1 LPSTGHTFI
10 KPKAM
15 KPIQNSNF
23 NFLSKCKLN
32 GINSFGM
39 NPSMYWMKFQM
50 MMKQPSSIGDLTNM
64 ATLKPSLRE
73 NNLSGSF
80 DSDVDDGKAEA
91 KMVGRLTDIERKT
104 KVDRYLQKK
113 RRKSKAIRYECRK

>member
-1 LPSTGHTFI
+1 LPSAGHTFI

-50 MMKQPSSIGDLTNM
+50 MMKQPSSIGNLSNM
-64 ATLKPSLRE
+64 ATLKPSLSE
-73 NNLSGSF
+73 NNSLGSF
-80 DSDVDDGKAEA
+80 DSDADGQKTEA
-91 KMVGRLTDIERKT
+91 KMVGRLTDIERKS